1 MCHQTDAD
9 FLTFISTLE
18 LLPLAQHNRLTPHN
32 SIMSSATSPQL
43 ELLRAKLALA
53 IGPLDVNLAY
63 HEVKASRPDAL
74 SEPWSTDMSGPH
86 KLVGELALLTPEL
99 DKSKLIRCILVF
111 NNKAFTLIEVP
122 AEQLAFCM
130 ARGCPPI
137 DAGENIKLYC
147 TNEFP
152 TS

>member
-32 SIMSSATSPQL
+32 SSMSSATSPQL

-74 SEPWSTDMSGPH
+74 SEPWSTDMSGPY
-86 KLVGELALLTPEL
+86 KSVGELALLTPEL
-99 DKSKLIRCILVF
+99 D
-111 NNKAFTLIEVP
+111 E
-122 AEQLAFCM
+122 
-130 ARGCPPI
+130 
-137 DAGENIKLYC
+137 
-147 TNEFP
+147 
-152 TS
+152 